1 MVASDTSQQ
10 SYFKQNNCD
19 MSSSDGVIVATA
31 KRVIEERRDSH
42 WKRDHQSPSVDILDE
57 VVRLTSEVVFPEYLI
72 ESSEELLEHRLVINL
87 ERIYTL
93 LCEQIGK
100 AITIKDEGEV
110 EHDAERIATQFVESI
125 PEIRSLLTTDV
136 EAIYKADPAATSYS
150 EIVLCYPSI
159 VAMTHHRI
167 AHSLYKLDVPIIPRA
182 IAEIAHSKSGIDI
195 HPGATI
201 GSYFAIDH
209 GTGVVIGETTII
221 GSNVV
226 IYQGVTLGA
235 RGFRFD
241 ENGNAIN
248 IPRHPII
255 EDNVRIYSN
264 SSILG
269 RITIGHD
276 SVIGG
281 NMWIDRDIAPHSS
294 MVKIR

>member
-1 MVASDTSQQ
+1 MSNKDMVVTETARRLRAQHRDENWQ
-10 SYFKQNNCD
+10 SGQHF
-19 MSSSDGVIVATA
+19 
-31 KRVIEERRDSH
+31 
-42 WKRDHQSPSVDILDE
+42 PSVDVLAE
-57 VVRLTSEVVFPEYLI
+57 AVRLISEVIFPEYIL
-72 ESSEELLEHRLVINL
+72 ESRGEMANHRTVINL

-93 LCEQIGK
+93 MQDQIRR
-100 AITIKDEGEV
+100 TMSEGSEEV
-110 EHDAERIATQFVESI
+110 TAKFVESI
-125 PEIRSLLTTDV
+125 AQIKELLTTDV
-136 EAIYKADPAATSYS
+136 EAIYKADPAATSYA

-159 VAMTHHRI
+159 LAMTHHRI
-167 AHSLYKLDVPIIPRA
+167 AHALYQLKVPIIPRA
-182 IAEIAHSKSGIDI
+182 ISELAHLRSGIDI

-201 GSYFAIDH
+201 GSHFAIDH

-221 GSNVV
+221 GCNVV

-235 RGFRFD
+235 KGFRFD

-281 NMWIDRDIAPHSS
+281 NMWIDKDVEPNSTIIKSRN
-294 MVKIR
+294 